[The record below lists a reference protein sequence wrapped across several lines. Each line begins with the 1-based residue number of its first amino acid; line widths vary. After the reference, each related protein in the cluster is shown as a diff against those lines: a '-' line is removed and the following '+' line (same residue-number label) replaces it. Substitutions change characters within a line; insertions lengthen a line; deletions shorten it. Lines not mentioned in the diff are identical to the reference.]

1 MAVDTAQTPWVW
13 ASTPD
18 GRKVRLPKHLVE
30 QSKNLTLAPSEKAKE
45 PTTGGATTRA
55 KEPAKNTTNSKVKES
70 DR

>member
-13 ASTPD
+13 ARTKD

-30 QSKNLTLAPSEKAKE
+30 QTEGLTLTPSQ
-45 PTTGGATTRA
+45 RA
-55 KEPAKNTTNSKVKES
+55 KEPAKTTTTTKAKES